1 MSYFGPDRTVAIEID
16 VDCLWIYFRCTP
28 DHTKFIGS
36 FFDKQDFIDLIEVI
50 YKGAN
55 RGKFIVA
62 SPIPHEH
69 IPKYELI
76 YKEI

>member
-1 MSYFGPDRTVAIEID
+1 MTFLIVSTNVTHFSV
-16 VDCLWIYFRCTP
+16 CRCTP

-36 FFDKQDFIDLIEVI
+36 FANKQDFIDLVEVI

-55 RGKFIVA
+55 RGKYIVS
-62 SPIPHEH
+62 SPIPHER
-69 IPKYELI
+69 IPKYQLI